1 MEKKLYSKAR
11 YPLYLAF
18 FSIFLM
24 IIILFIK
31 FKWLIISGL
40 LISFL
45 LAIIS
50 IFYGII
56 NLRFISKNDTIY
68 RGESMSWIS
77 ICLGVL
83 AMLGTLPFVVA
94 ILFTQN

>member
-40 LISFL
+40 LISFV
-45 LAIIS
+45 LAIIA

-56 NLRFISKNDTIY
+56 NLRFISKNDAIY

-77 ICLGVL
+77 ICLGAL
-83 AMLGTLPFVVA
+83 AMLSTLPFVVA
-94 ILFTQN
+94 ILFT